1 MVKLSNNKNIALKI
15 YNQQLRKLNK
25 NLQDKADVI
34 TSENKL
40 QRLGHVDYVQNLS
53 QEQQRMLSEA
63 EMKYYIPW
71 RAVWKQNSISTPC
84 RVVFDA
90 SQITN
95 TGYSLND
102 VIAKG
107 RNNMNKLV
115 EIVLRW
121 MTHQVAFHTDIQ
133 KIYNSIKLRQ
143 EGWCYQRYIWQQDND
158 PSKISDEKVIKTLIY
173 GVRSSSNQAETGLRK
188 IADISKNEYP
198 EICKVIHEDIYVD
211 DCLSGSSTETSAV
224 KLSDELQ
231 IVVNRGG
238 FSLKVFTFSGYP
250 PCVSLS
256 SDGES
261 VGVAG
266 LRWYPENDKVALD
279 ISELNFSRK
288 YRGKK
293 SLNKINTIPRK
304 LTRRYFVSKVSE
316 IYDLT
321 GLIAPII
328 AGMKIDLHTLYQR
341 KLNWDDAIPNDLRPL

>member
-1 MVKLSNNKNIALKI
+1 M
-15 YNQQLRKLNK
+15 
-25 NLQDKADVI
+25 
-34 TSENKL
+34 
-40 QRLGHVDYVQNLS
+40 
-53 QEQQRMLSEA
+53 
-63 EMKYYIPW
+63 
-71 RAVWKQNSISTPC
+71 
-84 RVVFDA
+84 
-90 SQITN
+90 
-95 TGYSLND
+95 
-102 VIAKG
+102 
-107 RNNMNKLV
+107 
-115 EIVLRW
+115 
-121 MTHQVAFHTDIQ
+121 
-133 KIYNSIKLRQ
+133 
-143 EGWCYQRYIWQQDND
+143 
-158 PSKISDEKVIKTLIY
+158 
-173 GVRSSSNQAETGLRK
+173 RK

-198 EICKVIHEDIYVD
+198 EICKVIHKDIYVD